1 MKNFFFNSFLF
12 DLIDS
17 INERI
22 DFAQR
27 SLYKL
32 RLYADT
38 LIREHLPRAELAEPV
53 ELHAALVDSL
63 LPK

>member
-1 MKNFFFNSFLF
+1 M
-12 DLIDS
+12 
-17 INERI
+17 NERV

-38 LIREHLPRAELAEPV
+38 LIREHLPREALAEPV